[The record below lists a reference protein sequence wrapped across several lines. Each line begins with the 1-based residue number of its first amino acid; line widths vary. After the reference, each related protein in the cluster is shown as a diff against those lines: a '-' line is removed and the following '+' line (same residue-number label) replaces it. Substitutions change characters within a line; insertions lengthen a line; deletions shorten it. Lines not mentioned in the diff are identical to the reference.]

1 MWEPS
6 VLSDY
11 GWETF
16 ESLSTYVFHTYR
28 FLLLACLPALI
39 TIIIALLQ
47 TAGAHLFP
55 CAMKSLPGS
64 LRLFAFASSTFLNLL
79 TLGMF
84 EYLLSI
90 RNVSLLFHS
99 GLISWRLF
107 FGRDILVTH
116 SLPDDS
122 VHFEIRW
129 WGVCISAMKVD
140 NSRPTTQVRRSM
152 VVWIKKCWSHKTMNS
167 ELWSSLSCIYC
178 YRNTSFFASPYL
190 SSVSWKNR
198 MAWISPENLCHFKE
212 IPL

>member
-1 MWEPS
+1 M
-6 VLSDY
+6 
-11 GWETF
+11 
-16 ESLSTYVFHTYR
+16 
-28 FLLLACLPALI
+28 LLACLPALI

-47 TAGAHLFP
+47 TAGTHLFP

-107 FGRDILVTH
+107 FGRHILVTH
-116 SLPDDS
+116 SLPDGS

-129 WGVCISAMKVD
+129 WGVCISAMKVYY
-140 NSRPTTQVRRSM
+140 SRPTTQVRRSM
-152 VVWIKKCWSHKTMNS
+152 VAWIKKCWNQNHEFRTLKFSF
-167 ELWSSLSCIYC
+167 LYLLSQKHV
-178 YRNTSFFASPYL
+178 FFASPNL

-198 MAWISPENLCHFKE
+198 MAWISLENLCHFKE

>member
-1 MWEPS
+1 MALKLAVGFGQGVARSFLVVISITTPS
-6 VLSDY
+6 AGKASFY
-11 GWETF
+11 GGP
-16 ESLSTYVFHTYR
+16 
-28 FLLLACLPALI
+28 CGNLPFYPTTALI

-47 TAGAHLFP
+47 TAGTHLFP

-107 FGRDILVTH
+107 FGRHNLVTH
-116 SLPDDS
+116 SLPDGS

-129 WGVCISAMKVD
+129 WGVCISAMKVYY
-140 NSRPTTQVRRSM
+140 SRPTTQVRRSM
-152 VVWIKKCWSHKTMNS
+152 VAWIKKCWNQNHEFRTLKFSF
-167 ELWSSLSCIYC
+167 LYLLSQKHVVFCK
-178 YRNTSFFASPYL
+178 P
-190 SSVSWKNR
+190 VS
-198 MAWISPENLCHFKE
+198 
-212 IPL
+212 